1 MLFSDLKFYVPP
13 ELDDGAKLRNILS
26 VNGGSIIDVLGV
38 DDDNVLCILDSF
50 TRDNALF
57 SKLCDKGRAIISSKC
72 IYDSIKDNKP
82 LPEIKYPLYARFM
95 EGMNICK
102 CSEVQEDVGMLVR
115 YMGGNITDT
124 IDENTHYLIAKKVG
138 SIQYLLAQQHSIPII
153 LPEWIHSCWAKQT
166 LLPHKD
172 FILPP
177 FAGCVISVTGLTA
190 STRNEIQRLA
200 KAYGGEYTP
209 NLTKRCT
216 HLLSKVPQ
224 GIKYRYALE
233 WGIHCVSIHWF
244 FDSINL
250 QVCADETRY
259 FVPMSEATRQAL
271 FNPLS
276 TSPRDLNR
284 LSPAL
289 RKKHLMQLHRKR
301 RTPTSTHHPYD
312 LYIISAPFS
321 RVSSSNTNPGRTLIR
336 SMRSDLTNIT
346 PTPPPFILNSEPNA
360 EFKPE
365 KDIEEEE
372 DPDYSFKPTFPK
384 LEEIDDFEMDTENTN
399 LDYNPSVVP
408 ELYKLVST
416 CNQVIAHYQKLA
428 REQDLTPFLETLTS
442 IIPVHSLTEQPQP
455 LPTTP
460 PPSTS
465 TMMADKSRN

>member
-1 MLFSDLKFYVPP
+1 
-13 ELDDGAKLRNILS
+13 
-26 VNGGSIIDVLGV
+26 
-38 DDDNVLCILDSF
+38 
-50 TRDNALF
+50 LF

-82 LPEIKYPLYARFM
+82 LPEIKFPLYARFM
-95 EGMNICK
+95 EGINICK

-115 YMGGNITDT
+115 YMGGTLTDS
-124 IDENTHYLIAKKVG
+124 IDDNTHYLIAKKVG
-138 SIQYLLAQQHSIPII
+138 SIQYLLAQQHHIPII

-166 LLPHKD
+166 LVPHKE

-259 FVPMSEATRQAL
+259 FLPMSEATRQAL

-301 RTPTSTHHPYD
+301 RTPSSAHHPYD

-321 RVSSSNTNPGRTLIR
+321 RVSGNHQSHPGRSLIR
-336 SMRSDLTNIT
+336 SMRSDFTGMT
-346 PTPPPFILNSEPNA
+346 SPTPPPPFMLHSDPSGEYKA
-360 EFKPE
+360 EKE
-365 KDIEEEE
+365 MEEE
-372 DPDYSFKPTFPK
+372 DDQEFGLKSVFNKI
-384 LEEIDDFEMDTENTN
+384 EEMDEFEMDSENPSS
-399 LDYNPSVVP
+399 LDYNPSIIP
-408 ELYKLVST
+408 ELNKLVSACT
-416 CNQVIAHYQKLA
+416 QVINYYT
-428 REQDLTPFLETLTS
+428 DLGRKHDLSPYIDTLTN
-442 IIPVHSLTEQPQP
+442 I
-455 LPTTP
+455 LPNVQALSVDQQQAAL
-460 PPSTS
+460 PPSQPSTHCATISPTS
-465 TMMADKSRN
+465 NLIVDK

>member
-1 MLFSDLKFYVPP
+1 
-13 ELDDGAKLRNILS
+13 
-26 VNGGSIIDVLGV
+26 
-38 DDDNVLCILDSF
+38 
-50 TRDNALF
+50 
-57 SKLCDKGRAIISSKC
+57 
-72 IYDSIKDNKP
+72 
-82 LPEIKYPLYARFM
+82 
-95 EGMNICK
+95 
-102 CSEVQEDVGMLVR
+102 
-115 YMGGNITDT
+115 
-124 IDENTHYLIAKKVG
+124 VG
-138 SIQYLLAQQHSIPII
+138 SIQYLLAQQQHIPII
-153 LPEWIHSCWAKQT
+153 LPDWIHTCWAKQN

-172 FILPP
+172 FVLPP

-259 FVPMSEATRQAL
+259 FLPMSEATRQAL

-301 RTPTSTHHPYD
+301 RTPTSSHPYD

-321 RVSSSNTNPGRTLIR
+321 RGSNSAANPGRTLIR
-336 SMRSDLTNIT
+336 SVRSDLSNQTT
-346 PTPPPFILNSEPNA
+346 GAPPLPYMNA
-360 EFKPE
+360 ETPSDVKIE
-365 KDIEEEE
+365 KDDEEEE
-372 DPDYSFKPTFPK
+372 NDYSFAKTKP
-384 LEEIDDFEMDTENTN
+384 EEMDEFETDSDTN
-399 LDYNPSVVP
+399 SMMDFLNNPGVVP
-408 ELYKLVST
+408 ELYKLVSA
-416 CNQVIAHYQKLA
+416 CSQVVNYYTDLA
-428 REQDLTPFLETLTS
+428 SKQDISPYIDTLLNIMPTS
-442 IIPVHSLTEQPQP
+442 HNNSFPDQPSA
-455 LPTTP
+455 PTTI
-460 PPSTS
+460 SENL
-465 TMMADKSRN
+465 DKKL

>member
-13 ELDDGAKLRNILS
+13 DLDDGAKLRNILS
-26 VNGGSIIDVLGV
+26 VNGGSITDALV
-38 DDDNVLCILDSF
+38 DDENVLYILDSF
-50 TRDNALF
+50 GRDNALF

-95 EGMNICK
+95 EGITVCK
-102 CSEVQEDVGMLVR
+102 CSEVEDEVGMFVR
-115 YMGGNITDT
+115 YMGGTLTDT
-124 IDENTHYLIAKKVG
+124 TDETTHYLIAKKVG
-138 SIQYLLAQQHSIPII
+138 SIQYLLAQQHHVPII
-153 LPEWIHSCWAKQT
+153 LPDWINSCWAKQC
-166 LLPHKD
+166 LLPHKEY
-172 FILPP
+172 ILPP

-259 FVPMSEATRQAL
+259 FLPMSEATRQAL

-301 RTPTSTHHPYD
+301 RSPATTHPHHPYD
-312 LYIISAPFS
+312 LYIISAFS
-321 RVSSSNTNPGRTLIR
+321 RVSSSGNHGRTLIR
-336 SMRSDLTNIT
+336 SLRSDVSNPSGTA
-346 PTPPPFILNSEPNA
+346 PPYMINSEASSEVKN
-360 EFKPE
+360 E
-365 KDIEEEE
+365 KEEE
-372 DPDYSFKPTFPK
+372 DDEDNNDFTYNKTKPEDIDE
-384 LEEIDDFEMDTENTN
+384 LETDSDTNMDLLN
-399 LDYNPSVVP
+399 NPAIVP
-408 ELYKLVST
+408 ELYKLVSLCSQAINYYT
-416 CNQVIAHYQKLA
+416 DLARKQDISSHIDTLLNSNMVPSFLPDHQQTTTNTTTTMSTTENNVIA
-428 REQDLTPFLETLTS
+428 
-442 IIPVHSLTEQPQP
+442 
-455 LPTTP
+455 
-460 PPSTS
+460 
-465 TMMADKSRN
+465 DK

>member
-13 ELDDGAKLRNILS
+13 DLDDGANLRNILS
-26 VNGGSIIDVLGV
+26 VNGGSIIDG
-38 DDDNVLCILDSF
+38 DDEENVLYILDSF
-50 TRDNALF
+50 AKDNDLF
-57 SKLCDKGRAIISSKC
+57 CQLCDKGRAIISSKC

-82 LPEIKYPLYARFM
+82 LPEIKYPLFARFM
-95 EGMNICK
+95 EGINICK
-102 CSEVQEDVGMLVR
+102 CSEVDDDAGMLIR
-115 YMGGNITDT
+115 YMGGNLIET

-138 SIQYLLAQQHSIPII
+138 SIQYLLATQLQIPVI
-153 LPEWIHSCWAKQT
+153 LPEWIHSCWAKQS

-172 FILPP
+172 WILPP

-190 STRNEIQRLA
+190 TTRNEIQRLA

-259 FVPMSEATRQAL
+259 FLPMSEATRQAL
-271 FNPLS
+271 FNPLA
-276 TSPRDLNR
+276 TSARDLNR

-301 RTPTSTHHPYD
+301 RTPTSAHPYD

-321 RVSSSNTNPGRTLIR
+321 RVSNSTGNQSSRTLIR
-336 SMRSDLTNIT
+336 SVRSDNPLNTS
-346 PTPPPFILNSEPNA
+346 PTPHTPPFMFTSDTNSEM
-360 EFKPE
+360 KPDKE
-365 KDIEEEE
+365 EEEE
-372 DPDYSFKPTFPK
+372 DEYGFSKPK
-384 LEEIDDFEMDTENTN
+384 SEEMDDLETETDTTSMLDIMNNQATISELHKLLSLCDQTINEVTLLASQHDLSPYLDTLTN
-399 LDYNPSVVP
+399 VFPTNITSP
-408 ELYKLVST
+408 EPAST
-416 CNQVIAHYQKLA
+416 PTTPHS
-428 REQDLTPFLETLTS
+428 ETPFL
-442 IIPVHSLTEQPQP
+442 
-455 LPTTP
+455 
-460 PPSTS
+460 
-465 TMMADKSRN
+465 DK